1 MKAVRVH
8 ETGAAD
14 VLRYEDVDDPK
25 PGAGEAL
32 VKIAAA
38 GVNFLDVYYRS
49 GFHWGG
55 HHKRS
60 LPIFPG
66 LRQREQSSKSGQA
79 QPM

>member
-32 VKIAAA
+32 VKMEIGQSAIAETLVVGSGE
-38 GVNFLDVYYRS
+38 GVTPVTPL
-49 GFHWGG
+49 
-55 HHKRS
+55 
-60 LPIFPG
+60 
-66 LRQREQSSKSGQA
+66 
-79 QPM
+79 